1 MSPAKREMRALLRLA
16 MPLIGTNICH
26 MLMGTVD
33 VLMVGNLEGTQPLA
47 AVILANVWLSGTMLF
62 GMGVIFGMDPLIT
75 QAHGA
80 GDGERAGRT
89 LQRGVIVALVISV
102 IVGALWA
109 LTGEFLV
116 LTGQE
121 PMLAAEAHK
130 YALAQ
135 IPTVPMYFVYVAL
148 RQYLQGR
155 EIIKPALLV
164 SIWANVFNAAA
175 NYVLIFGALGIPAYG
190 LLGAGI
196 ATGLTRGITFLGL
209 LYYIHRDHLLD
220 GAWVPWSKRAFEL
233 RGILEVL
240 RHGIVVA
247 SQLTLEIAAFGACT
261 LMAGLLG
268 QAEVAAHGI
277 VMNMVSVTFM
287 VPLGVSF
294 ATVTRVGNLI
304 GAGEHKRAQTA
315 SWVAFALGAGFMAL
329 AGMTLAALR
338 FWLPDLYTNEL
349 PVAALCASVIP
360 IAAGFQVFDG
370 VQVVG
375 SGILRGMG
383 NMLPALWFNLVGYW
397 VLALPIGWW
406 MAFHSDL
413 RLDGIWYGLM
423 IALGLVAA
431 ALLAYTH
438 WRGPA
443 TAALPRA

>member
-1 MSPAKREMRALLRLA
+1 MSPAKREMRALLLLA

-33 VLMVGNLEGTQPLA
+33 ILMVGHLEGTQALA
-47 AVILANVWLSGTMLF
+47 AATLANVWLAGTMLF

-89 LQRGVIVALVISV
+89 LQRGIVVALVISV
-102 IVGALWA
+102 LVGGLWA
-109 LTGEFLV
+109 LTGSFLV
-116 LTGQE
+116 WTGQDAT
-121 PMLAAEAHK
+121 LAAAAQE
-130 YALAQ
+130 YSLAQ
-135 IPTVPMYFVYVAL
+135 IPTVPVYFVYVAL

-155 EIIKPALLV
+155 EIIRPALVV

-175 NYVLIFGALGIPAYG
+175 NYVLIFGALGVPAYG

-209 LYYIHRDHLLD
+209 IYYIHRDHLLE

-268 QAEVAAHGI
+268 EVEVAAHGI

-287 VPLGVSF
+287 VPLGISF
-294 ATVTRVGNLI
+294 GAVTRVGNLI
-304 GAGEHKRAQTA
+304 GAGEHERAQCA
-315 SWVAFALGAGFMAL
+315 SWVAFSLGAGFMAVSGIVL
-329 AGMTLAALR
+329 AILR
-338 FWLPDLYTNEL
+338 QWLPDLYTEEL
-349 PVAALCASVIP
+349 PVAALCASVLP

-383 NMLPALWFNLVGYW
+383 NTLPAMWFNLVGYW
-397 VLALPIGWW
+397 LLALPLGWW
-406 MAFHSDL
+406 MAFRTEL
-413 RLDGIWYGLM
+413 RLDGIWYGLL
-423 IALGLVAA
+423 IALGLVAL
-431 ALLAYTH
+431 ALLSYVRL
-438 WRGPA
+438 RGPA
-443 TAALPRA
+443 TLPLRSA